1 MKLNEMH
8 EEEMRWCIGVGP
20 GDPELMTL
28 KAVHT
33 ISKCPVLVL
42 PAESRQKCV
51 AYQIARQILPE
62 IDEKEAVCLVM
73 PMTKDKE
80 KLERNHEEG
89 AVKVAQILEEGRDAA
104 FLTIGDPTVYATSMY
119 IHQRVAQMGYQTQI
133 ISGVPSFCAAA
144 AKRGVSLGEKQE
156 QIHVIPASY
165 DIEMAMQLSGTKILM
180 KAGKKMPFVKQCVK
194 KHQGWAAMV
203 ENCGMPDEH
212 VWINPDSMP
221 DQPGYYTLVIAKD
234 GRGEEK

>member
-1 MKLNEMH
+1 MVSGCLYS
-8 EEEMRWCIGVGP
+8 IGVGP

-144 AKRGVSLGEKQE
+144 AKLGVSLGEKQE

-212 VWINPDSMP
+212 VWINSDSMP

-234 GRGEEK
+234 GRGEEN

>member
-1 MKLNEMH
+1 MVSGCLYS
-8 EEEMRWCIGVGP
+8 IGVGP

-51 AYQIARQILPE
+51 AYQIARHILPE

-144 AKRGVSLGEKQE
+144 AKLGVSLGEKQE

-212 VWINPDSMP
+212 VWINPDNMP

>member
-1 MKLNEMH
+1 MVSGCLYS
-8 EEEMRWCIGVGP
+8 IGVGP

-104 FLTIGDPTVYATSMY
+104 FLTIGDPAVYATSMY

-144 AKRGVSLGEKQE
+144 AKLGVSLGEKQE

-165 DIEMAMQLSGTKILM
+165 DIEKAMKLSGTKILM
-180 KAGKKMPFVKQCVK
+180 KAGKKMPFVKQLSLI
-194 KHQGWAAMV
+194 H
-203 ENCGMPDEH
+203 
-212 VWINPDSMP
+212 I
-221 DQPGYYTLVIAKD
+221 
-234 GRGEEK
+234 

>member
-1 MKLNEMH
+1 MVSGCLYS
-8 EEEMRWCIGVGP
+8 IGVGP

-73 PMTKDKE
+73 PMTKNKE

-89 AVKVAQILEEGRDAA
+89 AVKVARILEEGRDAA

-144 AKRGVSLGEKQE
+144 AKLGVSLGEKQE

>member
-1 MKLNEMH
+1 MVSGCLYS
-8 EEEMRWCIGVGP
+8 IGVGP

-144 AKRGVSLGEKQE
+144 AKLSVSLGEKQE

-180 KAGKKMPFVKQCVK
+180 KAGKKMPFVKQCVI

-212 VWINPDSMP
+212 LWINPDSMP

>member
-1 MKLNEMH
+1 MVSGCLYS
-8 EEEMRWCIGVGP
+8 IGVGP

-89 AVKVAQILEEGRDAA
+89 AVKVARILEEGRDAA

-144 AKRGVSLGEKQE
+144 AKLGVSLGEKQE

-212 VWINPDSMP
+212 VWINPDNMP

>member
-1 MKLNEMH
+1 MVSGCLYS
-8 EEEMRWCIGVGP
+8 IGVGP

-51 AYQIARQILPE
+51 AYQITRQILPE

-133 ISGVPSFCAAA
+133 ISGVTSFCAAA
-144 AKRGVSLGEKQE
+144 AKLGVSLGEKQE

-194 KHQGWAAMV
+194 KHQRWAAMV

>member
-1 MKLNEMH
+1 MVSGCLYS
-8 EEEMRWCIGVGP
+8 IGVGP

-51 AYQIARQILPE
+51 AYQIARHILPE

-144 AKRGVSLGEKQE
+144 AKLGVSLGEKQE

-165 DIEMAMQLSGTKILM
+165 DIEVAMQLSGTKILM

>member
-1 MKLNEMH
+1 MVSGCLYS
-8 EEEMRWCIGVGP
+8 IGVGP

-73 PMTKDKE
+73 PMTKNKE

-144 AKRGVSLGEKQE
+144 AKLGVSLGEKQE

-180 KAGKKMPFVKQCVK
+180 KAGKKRPFVKQCVK

-212 VWINPDSMP
+212 LWINPDSMP

>member
-1 MKLNEMH
+1 
-8 EEEMRWCIGVGP
+8 
-20 GDPELMTL
+20 MTL

-89 AVKVAQILEEGRDAA
+89 AVKVAQILEEGTDAA
-104 FLTIGDPTVYATSMY
+104 FLTIGVLRFSHINVYSSAGGTDGISDTD
-119 IHQRVAQMGYQTQI
+119 YQW
-133 ISGVPSFCAAA
+133 GPSFCAAA
-144 AKRGVSLGEKQE
+144 AKLGVSLGEKQE

-212 VWINPDSMP
+212 VWINPDSMRISR
-221 DQPGYYTLVIAKD
+221 DIIRL
-234 GRGEEK
+234 

>member
-1 MKLNEMH
+1 MVSGCLYS
-8 EEEMRWCIGVGP
+8 IGVGP

-89 AVKVAQILEEGRDAA
+89 AR
-104 FLTIGDPTVYATSMY
+104 
-119 IHQRVAQMGYQTQI
+119 
-133 ISGVPSFCAAA
+133 
-144 AKRGVSLGEKQE
+144 KR
-156 QIHVIPASY
+156 
-165 DIEMAMQLSGTKILM
+165 
-180 KAGKKMPFVKQCVK
+180 
-194 KHQGWAAMV
+194 
-203 ENCGMPDEH
+203 
-212 VWINPDSMP
+212 
-221 DQPGYYTLVIAKD
+221 
-234 GRGEEK
+234 

>member
-1 MKLNEMH
+1 MVSGCLYS
-8 EEEMRWCIGVGP
+8 IGVGP

-89 AVKVAQILEEGRDAA
+89 AVKVAQILEAGRDAA

-144 AKRGVSLGEKQE
+144 AKLGVSLGEKQE

-165 DIEMAMQLSGTKILM
+165 DIEKAMKFSGTKILM